1 MTYSLPIILL
11 LLGFTLPL
19 TAQQSSQVSPPAV
32 RPNGNTLD
40 VRFGGKVRLAAG
52 GPLFQS
58 GTPEKAQTIPDEVI
72 TKANVKVFLGGG
84 TKT

>member
-1 MTYSLPIILL
+1 MTYSLPITLL
-11 LLGFTLPL
+11 FLGFTLPL
-19 TAQQSSQVSPPAV
+19 TARQSSRVPPPAV

-58 GTPEKAQTIPDEVI
+58 DTPERAQTTPDEVI
-72 TKANVKVFLGGG
+72 TKAYVKVFPEGG